1 MINIRDLCKRIGVKD
16 YNSFTRR
23 IRQSGLLES
32 VDYLVIREGRKT
44 HYYLTHTES
53 ALYWLSK
60 SNKVKQFR
68 GINHVNVTNSIQL
81 RSQSSNVVYD
91 GELVNSSEVSISV
104 TEQLRI
110 SDVSG
115 STHGSEVPEL
125 DGVCISLLNSIG
137 CTAQAILDVRAEREA
152 NRKYWRAHELQR
164 RAEIE
169 QRRAENE
176 QRRAEAEQRQA
187 ENEQRRVEDEQR
199 PAEVE
204 RKRADYA
211 ERYARIQ
218 RVITKRAS

>member
-164 RAEIE
+164 RAEVE
-169 QRRAENE
+169 QRRAEDE
-176 QRRAEAEQRQA
+176 QRRAED
-187 ENEQRRVEDEQR
+187 EQRR
-199 PAEVE
+199 AEVERKQAELE

-218 RVITKRAS
+218 RVIAKRSS